1 MLFFLIH
8 AYSHFRSW
16 VCRDKDVACSVQ
28 SLRIISNLVAVR
40 AIVSV
45 GLIEKITC
53 ALLDFTD
60 ALVGM
65 KSSEFNKII
74 PKVNSL
80 DQNVYHVFD

>member
-1 MLFFLIH
+1 
-8 AYSHFRSW
+8 

-28 SLRIISNLVAVR
+28 SLRIISNLVATR

-65 KSSEFNKII
+65 KSPEFNNII
-74 PKVNSL
+74 PKVNPL
-80 DQNVYHVFD
+80 DQNVCHVLD

>member
-1 MLFFLIH
+1 MIFCIH
-8 AYSHFRSW
+8 AYLHFRSW
-16 VCRDKDVACSVQ
+16 VRRDKDVACSVQ
-28 SLRIISNLVAVR
+28 SLRIISNLLAAR

-65 KSSEFNKII
+65 KSSEFNNLI

-80 DQNVYHVFD
+80 DQNFWHVSD